1 MGKKK
6 IYVILGLIVAF
17 IVIADCLSN
26 TSIKNQALSIE
37 HKISHQI
44 DQVFNN

>member
-26 TSIKNQALSIE
+26 TGVKDQAQSIE
-37 HKISHQI
+37 HKISHKI